1 LSIYRLG
8 VLGGT
13 FNPIHLGHLHI
24 ARSVKEIFSL
34 SEVLFVVAATP
45 PHKPQES
52 LIELTHR
59 YAMVS
64 LATAGEPSFV
74 PSLVELEPDASPYSV
89 DTMQKIARHSGQ
101 DAGEIYFIAGGDSL
115 RDVKSWRESERLL
128 TSYNFIFVLR
138 PGVDTVQLAD
148 FLPESAR
155 KRVRDCTGLDRAQT
169 RRRIDEDR
177 SGGNRLFVADID
189 ALDISAT
196 GIRQQAALGKNFSDS
211 VPAPV
216 WEYIKKLQL
225 YGVTR

>member
-45 PHKPQES
+45 PHN
-52 LIELTHR
+52 